1 MSTHG
6 KKYTAARAKVDRA
19 KVYELADAIKFL
31 QANKFAKF
39 DETAEVAFRLGV
51 DPTQSDQ
58 NVRGTV
64 SLPHGLGKQVRVLAI
79 AKGEKIK
86 EAEEAGADYVGGE
99 EIIQKILD
107 GWMDFDAVVATPD
120 VMGAVGSK
128 LGRILGPRG
137 LLPNPKAGTV
147 GFNIGEII
155 REIKAGRIE
164 FRNDKTGAIH
174 APVGKASFPP
184 EKLADNIRAFIR
196 ALEAHKPE
204 GAKGTFLRSVY
215 VTTTMGP
222 SVRINPHS

>member
-1 MSTHG
+1 PKHG
-6 KKYTAARAKVDRA
+6 KRYRALLEKVDPNKIYTIDEA
-19 KVYELADAIKFL
+19 AHLVKELAT
-31 QANKFAKF
+31 AKF
-39 DETAEVAFRLGV
+39 DETVEVHAKLGI
-51 DPTQSDQ
+51 DPRRSDQ

-64 SLPHGLGKQVRVLAI
+64 SLPHG
-79 AKGEKIK
+79 
-86 EAEEAGADYVGGE
+86 
-99 EIIQKILD
+99 
-107 GWMDFDAVVATPD
+107 
-120 VMGAVGSK
+120 
-128 LGRILGPRG
+128 
-137 LLPNPKAGTV
+137 
-147 GFNIGEII
+147 
-155 REIKAGRIE
+155 GRIE

>member
-1 MSTHG
+1 MPKHG
-6 KKYTAARAKVDRA
+6 KRYRALLEKVDPNKIYTIDEA
-19 KVYELADAIKFL
+19 AHLVKELAT
-31 QANKFAKF
+31 AKF
-39 DETAEVAFRLGV
+39 DETVEVHAKLGI
-51 DPTQSDQ
+51 DPRRSDQ

-137 LLPNPKAGTV
+137 P
-147 GFNIGEII
+147 
-155 REIKAGRIE
+155 
-164 FRNDKTGAIH
+164 
-174 APVGKASFPP
+174 
-184 EKLADNIRAFIR
+184 
-196 ALEAHKPE
+196 
-204 GAKGTFLRSVY
+204 
-215 VTTTMGP
+215 
-222 SVRINPHS
+222 

>member
-1 MSTHG
+1 
-6 KKYTAARAKVDRA
+6 
-19 KVYELADAIKFL
+19 
-31 QANKFAKF
+31 
-39 DETAEVAFRLGV
+39 
-51 DPTQSDQ
+51 
-58 NVRGTV
+58 GTV

-147 GFNIGEII
+147 G
-155 REIKAGRIE
+155 
-164 FRNDKTGAIH
+164 
-174 APVGKASFPP
+174 
-184 EKLADNIRAFIR
+184 
-196 ALEAHKPE
+196 
-204 GAKGTFLRSVY
+204 
-215 VTTTMGP
+215 
-222 SVRINPHS
+222 